1 VSRADPVLIVG
12 AGIGGLTCALALLQ
26 RGIDVDVYEQA
37 AELREIGAGVQISA
51 NGTRVLVSLGLAHA
65 LDACSVR
72 PDAKEIRHWRS
83 GRTWKLFDLGV
94 VSEQRYGAPYLFI
107 HRGDLHRLLADAV
120 QAHKPEAIHV
130 GARCIG
136 VESSADAVRLWLE
149 DGRSPQGRLLIGA
162 DGVHSAVRA
171 AVFGA
176 ARPEFTGLMAW
187 RGVIP
192 RERLPAGRMPLAG
205 TNWIGPGRH
214 VVHYPL
220 RRGGLLNFVG
230 VVERDDWQ
238 IESWTAQGTRE
249 ECLADF
255 AGWHGDV
262 CRLIEAIDTPF
273 KWALMTR
280 AAMARWSEG
289 RVTLLGDACHATLPM
304 LAQGAVMA
312 IEDGVVLARCL
323 AKYGA
328 DHETAFARYEAAR
341 LLRTTR
347 VVDGSAE
354 NARRFHNPRLA
365 EEGGA
370 DDWIA
375 AEWSEPRIEQRY
387 DWLFTYDAL
396 AVDI

>member
-26 RGIDVDVYEQA
+26 RGIDVEVYEQA
-37 AELREIGAGVQISA
+37 TELREIGAGVQISA

-94 VSEQRYGAPYLFI
+94 VSEQRYGAPYIFI

-120 QAHKPEAIHV
+120 KAHKPEAIHV

-136 VESSADAVRLWLE
+136 LESRADAVRLRLE
-149 DGRSPQGRLLIGA
+149 DGQSPQGRLLIGA

-220 RRGGLLNFVG
+220 RRGELLNFVG

-255 AGWHGDV
+255 AGWHADV
-262 CRLIEAIDTPF
+262 HRLIEAIDVPF
-273 KWALMTR
+273 KWALMART
-280 AAMARWSEG
+280 AMSRWSEG
-289 RVTLLGDACHATLPM
+289 RVILLGDACHAALPM

-312 IEDGVVLARCL
+312 IEDGIVLARCL

-341 LLRTTR
+341 LFRTTR

-365 EEGGA
+365 DERGA
-370 DDWIA
+370 EDYIA
-375 AEWSEPRIEQRY
+375 TEWSEPRIEQRY

-396 AVDI
+396 GVDI